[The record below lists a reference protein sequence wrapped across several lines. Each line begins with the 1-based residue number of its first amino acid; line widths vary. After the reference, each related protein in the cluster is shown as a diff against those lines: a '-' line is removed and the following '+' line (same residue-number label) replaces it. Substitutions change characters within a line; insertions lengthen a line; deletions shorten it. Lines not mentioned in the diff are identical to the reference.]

1 METERCLTPV
11 SDTLRGDPRR
21 AVQEEAITCLVCG
34 EPFRQ
39 LTNTHLGLHALT
51 AETYK
56 QRFGYNL
63 RRPLMCGALKRLYV
77 QRAVQVGL
85 AAAIRRRPILT
96 QPELRRRGGSR
107 PISLEELLTRQ
118 EIRLAQRARRQP

>member
-1 METERCLTPV
+1 MSYPPGVLAALE
-11 SDTLRGDPRR
+11 SDPRR

-51 AETYK
+51 AEAYK
-56 QRFGYNL
+56 HRFGYNL
-63 RRPLMCGALKRLYV
+63 RRPLMCGALKRLYAR
-77 QRAVQVGL
+77 RAVQVGL

-118 EIRLAQRARRQP
+118 EMRLAQRARRQP